1 MPRFWIKLS
10 CSNNAARR
18 VPTFPAEQ
26 SGGRTRDKKICNSF
40 CISLTYSY
48 LCSMNKYIVIA
59 AVVAMLAATSCEQK
73 KDDGAATMLAEI
85 EQLYEQGNYNA
96 ALDSIKLLRV
106 RYPKAIA
113 ERQRALRIW
122 QEASLKAAQQDI
134 ALTDS
139 ALQAVTAQMQAE
151 TRIYE
156 RNMLGVK
163 KDSLQVRYEAL
174 IGEVRI
180 IRKRMEESPQN
191 RE

>member
-1 MPRFWIKLS
+1 MH
-10 CSNNAARR
+10 
-18 VPTFPAEQ
+18 
-26 SGGRTRDKKICNSF
+26 
-40 CISLTYSY
+40 Y
-48 LCSMNKYIVIA
+48 LCSMNKNIIIA
-59 AVVAMLAATSCEQK
+59 AIVAMLTATGCEQK
-73 KDDGAATMLAEI
+73 KDEGAATMLAEI
-85 EQLYEQGNYNA
+85 EQLYEQGNYAA
-96 ALDSIKLLRV
+96 ALDSIVLLRA
-106 RYPKAIA
+106 RFPKALA

-122 QEASLKAAQQDI
+122 QEASLKQAQQDI

-180 IRKRMEESPQN
+180 IRKRMEEN
-191 RE
+191 K

>member
-1 MPRFWIKLS
+1 
-10 CSNNAARR
+10 
-18 VPTFPAEQ
+18 
-26 SGGRTRDKKICNSF
+26 
-40 CISLTYSY
+40 
-48 LCSMNKYIVIA
+48 
-59 AVVAMLAATSCEQK
+59 MLAATGCEQK
-73 KDDGAATMLAEI
+73 KDEGAATMLTEI
-85 EQLYEQGNYNA
+85 EQLYEQGNYKA
-96 ALDSIKLLRV
+96 ALDSIVLLRA
-106 RYPKAIA
+106 RFPKALA

-122 QEASLKAAQQDI
+122 QEASLKQAQEDI

-180 IRKRMEESPQN
+180 IRKKMEDN
-191 RE
+191 K

>member
-1 MPRFWIKLS
+1 
-10 CSNNAARR
+10 
-18 VPTFPAEQ
+18 
-26 SGGRTRDKKICNSF
+26 
-40 CISLTYSY
+40 
-48 LCSMNKYIVIA
+48 MNKNIVIA
-59 AVVAMLAATSCEQK
+59 AVVAMLAATGCEQK
-73 KDDGAATMLAEI
+73 KDEGAATMLTEI
-85 EQLYEQGNYNA
+85 EQLYEQGNYKA
-96 ALDSIKLLRV
+96 ALDSIVLLRA
-106 RYPKAIA
+106 RFPKALA

-122 QEASLKAAQQDI
+122 QEASLKQAQEDI

-180 IRKRMEESPQN
+180 IRKKMEDN
-191 RE
+191 K

>member
-1 MPRFWIKLS
+1 
-10 CSNNAARR
+10 
-18 VPTFPAEQ
+18 
-26 SGGRTRDKKICNSF
+26 
-40 CISLTYSY
+40 
-48 LCSMNKYIVIA
+48 MNKNIVIA
-59 AVVAMLAATSCEQK
+59 AVVAMLVATGCEHK
-73 KDDGAATMLAEI
+73 KDEGAATMLTEI
-85 EQLYEQGNYNA
+85 EQLYEQGNYKA
-96 ALDSIKLLRV
+96 ALDSIVLLRA
-106 RYPKAIA
+106 RFPKALA

-122 QEASLKAAQQDI
+122 QEASLKRAQEDI

-180 IRKRMEESPQN
+180 IRKKMEDN
-191 RE
+191 K

>member
-1 MPRFWIKLS
+1 
-10 CSNNAARR
+10 
-18 VPTFPAEQ
+18 
-26 SGGRTRDKKICNSF
+26 
-40 CISLTYSY
+40 
-48 LCSMNKYIVIA
+48 
-59 AVVAMLAATSCEQK
+59 MLAATGCEQK
-73 KDDGAATMLAEI
+73 KDEGAATMLTEI
-85 EQLYEQGNYNA
+85 EQLYEQGNYKA
-96 ALDSIKLLRV
+96 AHDSIVLLRA
-106 RYPKAIA
+106 RFPKALA

-122 QEASLKAAQQDI
+122 QEASLKQAQEDI

-180 IRKRMEESPQN
+180 IRKKMEDN
-191 RE
+191 K

>member
-1 MPRFWIKLS
+1 MK
-10 CSNNAARR
+10 
-18 VPTFPAEQ
+18 
-26 SGGRTRDKKICNSF
+26 
-40 CISLTYSY
+40 Y
-48 LCSMNKYIVIA
+48 LYMIFAIV
-59 AVVAMLAATSCEQK
+59 VLAACEK
-73 KDDGAATMLAEI
+73 TEDEKAAPMMECI
-85 EQLYEQGNYNA
+85 EQLYSEGKYNEV
-96 ALDSIKLLRV
+96 LDSIVSLRDK
-106 RYPKAIA
+106 YPRAVEARK
-113 ERQRALRIW
+113 RALAIW

>member
-1 MPRFWIKLS
+1 
-10 CSNNAARR
+10 
-18 VPTFPAEQ
+18 
-26 SGGRTRDKKICNSF
+26 
-40 CISLTYSY
+40 
-48 LCSMNKYIVIA
+48 MNKYIVIA
-59 AVVAMLAATSCEQK
+59 AVVAMLTATSCEQK
-73 KDDGAATMLAEI
+73 KDEGAATMLAEI

-139 ALQAVTAQMQAE
+139 ALQ

-180 IRKRMEESPQN
+180 IRKRMEESPQK
-191 RE
+191 